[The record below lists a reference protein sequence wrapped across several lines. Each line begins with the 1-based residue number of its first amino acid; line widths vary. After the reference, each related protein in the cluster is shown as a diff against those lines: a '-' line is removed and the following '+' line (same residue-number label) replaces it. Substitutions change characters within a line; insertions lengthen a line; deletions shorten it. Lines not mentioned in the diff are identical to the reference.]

1 MCVRLSL
8 CLSLSLF
15 TGLMGCWLFR
25 FPAQIHIASS
35 LNKDLWRQMAD
46 VSSTEARALYAFNTR
61 LHPGLAAG
69 GFGAPCSRSLEG
81 CLGLSYYTPNVNIA
95 RCVHISNGERG
106 ACVGVCVGVPLPS
119 STSRLSSTRL
129 PCLPQAV
136 LLTAQTFGPL
146 LQAIR
151 GGVGSRRPPGKKT
164 ETRKSPCALYL
175 SALC

>member
-106 ACVGVCVGVPLPS
+106 MCVWVCGGTASFADV
-119 STSRLSSTRL
+119 STVIYSI
-129 PCLPQAV
+129 A
-136 LLTAQTFGPL
+136 
-146 LQAIR
+146 
-151 GGVGSRRPPGKKT
+151 
-164 ETRKSPCALYL
+164 L
-175 SALC
+175 SAPGCPAHCANLWSTVASDPRWGRIEETPG